1 MAIVIL
7 EIIKISVMQS
17 IRRWLILLL
26 NKSDEHSPVG
36 ESIAPEDLSYEVM
49 KSETQVTPPN

>member
-1 MAIVIL
+1 MATVIL

-17 IRRWLILLL
+17 FRRWLILLL

-36 ESIAPEDLSYEVM
+36 ESITAEDLSYEVV
-49 KSETQVTPPN
+49 KSETRVIRPN